1 MIGTGPRIVLLMVAA
16 GAALQAGCGG
26 WSDKA
31 GGRSPRKP
39 VVLTLAV
46 PFGDSEEVDG
56 FAGEVS
62 RLSGGAIRIAVRAR
76 WRWGQI
82 GFENGLIRDVQAG
95 KADLGVV
102 GSRAWDSV
110 GVMSFRALGAPLLI
124 DSYALQERV
133 LSSRLIPRMLSGLSP
148 LGLVGL
154 GVLPGPLR
162 YPLGIAHPLLAPS
175 DYDRLRVGVQQSQLA
190 SETFRA
196 LGATPVWFAAG
207 SPSSITAFG
216 GIEQG
221 ISGILNGKLEEIGRY
236 LTANVVLW
244 PRPLVVFAN
253 PHALSKLTAAERAVL
268 TQAVRNDI
276 SAETRLA
283 VEDERSATAGLCRGH
298 QLRFLTASRA
308 GLAALRRAVAPV
320 YTALER
326 NPQTRAAIAQ
336 IEAMRVG
343 VSPEARPSCAP
354 GGSSRAARGPLDGVY
369 GETITVAQLRASG
382 ADPSSIVP
390 ENYGTIRLVIDRGHF
405 AQTQEDA
412 QACTWG
418 YGTESVKGDVWQW
431 LYVNGGGIAPTN
443 STNKPGELAVWR
455 WSLYRDKLRLVPV
468 SPGPGTLILSRIST
482 IPSARYLS
490 KRCPPPASALP
501 G

>member
-1 MIGTGPRIVLLMVAA
+1 VLLLVAA
-16 GAALQAGCGG
+16 AAALQAGCGG
-26 WSDKA
+26 SSDKA
-31 GGRSPRKP
+31 GGRSAPKP

-46 PFGDSEEVDG
+46 PLGDSEEVDG
-56 FAGEVS
+56 FAGEVN
-62 RLSGGAIRIAVRAR
+62 RLSGGAVRIAVKTR

-110 GVMSFRALGAPLLI
+110 GVTSFRALGAPLLI

-175 DYDRLRVGVQQSQLA
+175 DYDRLRVGVQQSRLA

-207 SPSSITAFG
+207 SPSSISTFG

-221 ISGILNGKLEEIGRY
+221 VSGVLSGKLEEIGRY

-244 PRPLVVFAN
+244 PRPLVVFAS

-268 TQAVRNDI
+268 AEAVSDDI
-276 SAETRLA
+276 APETRLA
-283 VEDERSATAGLCRGH
+283 VEGERSATAGLCRSHG
-298 QLRFLTASRA
+298 LRFLTATGA
-308 GLAALRRAVAPV
+308 ELAAMRRAVLPV

-326 NPQTRAAIAQ
+326 SPQTRAAIAA
-336 IEAMRVG
+336 IEAMRHR

-354 GGSSRAARGPLDGVY
+354 AGVSTAARDSLDGVY
-369 GETITVAQLRASG
+369 GDTITLAELRASG
-382 ADPSSIVP
+382 ADPSSLVP
-390 ENYGTIRLVIDRGHF
+390 ENYGTLRLVIDRGHF
-405 AQTQEDA
+405 AQTQQDA
-412 QACTWG
+412 GACTWG
-418 YGTESVKGDVWQW
+418 YGTESLKGDTFRW
-431 LYVNGGGIAPTN
+431 LYINGGGIAPTN

-455 WSLYRDKLRLVPV
+455 WSLYRDKLRLAPA
-468 SPGPGTLILSRIST
+468 SPGPATLTLTRIST
-482 IPSARYLS
+482 TPSAHYLS
-490 KRCPPPASALP
+490 NRCPPPANALP
-501 G
+501 R

>member
-1 MIGTGPRIVLLMVAA
+1 
-16 GAALQAGCGG
+16 
-26 WSDKA
+26 
-31 GGRSPRKP
+31 
-39 VVLTLAV
+39 LTLAV
-46 PFGDSEEVDG
+46 PFGGSEEVDG
-56 FAGEVS
+56 FAGEVN

-110 GVMSFRALGAPLLI
+110 EVMSFRALGAPLLI

-133 LSSRLIPRMLSGLSP
+133 LSSRLIPRMLRGMSP

-175 DYDRLRVGVQQSQLA
+175 DYDRLRVGVQQSRLA

-207 SPSSITAFG
+207 WPSSSSISTFG

-221 ISGILNGKLEEIGRY
+221 ISGILNGKLEEIGWY

-253 PHALSKLTAAERAVL
+253 PHALSKLTAAARAVL
-268 TQAVRNDI
+268 AHAVSDDI
-276 SAETRLA
+276 SAETRHA

-298 QLRFLTASRA
+298 QLRLLTATGA
-308 GLAALRRAVAPV
+308 ELAALRRAVLPV
-320 YTALER
+320 YTALEQD
-326 NPQTRAAIAQ
+326 PQTRAAIAQ
-336 IEAMRVG
+336 IEAMRDG
-343 VSPEARPSCAP
+343 VSPEARPNCAP
-354 GGSSRAARGPLDGVY
+354 GGVSSAARGPLDGVY
-369 GETITVAQLRASG
+369 GDTITVAQLRASG

-390 ENYGTIRLVIDRGHF
+390 ENYGTLRFVIDRGHF
-405 AQTQEDA
+405 AQTQQDA

-418 YGTESVKGDVWQW
+418 YGTESVKGDKFQW
-431 LYVNGGGIAPTN
+431 LYINGGGIAPTN

-455 WSLYRDKLRLVPV
+455 WSLYRDKLRLVPN
-468 SPGPGTLILSRIST
+468 SPGPGTLILTRIST
-482 IPSARYLS
+482 IPSSRYLS